1 MSLPVLVLGAGM
13 AGVSSAFA
21 LASRGERVHVVHGAA
36 GATALWNGLV
46 DGFAG
51 DVSAEERELLVRLG
65 LVLAR
70 PRPRLVTTL
79 GTVREAH
86 GHDSALL
93 DLEASRPKLVLVP
106 ALPRPSW
113 DARAIAAM
121 LTASANGAFEAR
133 VVSVPRLLLPEE
145 LELADG
151 AIARRLDDDTRARM
165 FITELE
171 GALERWRST
180 ATALL
185 MPPWLGVS
193 RSLRPLL
200 TDALA
205 LPVGEATTT
214 LAGAAGLRFAH
225 RRDALFR
232 ELGVVSMRGRVT
244 SLEGSVAGVVL
255 TLEGG
260 ATIEGRGVVVA
271 SGGFVAGGVEVPRAL
286 AEREIAPSHRARPS
300 LAFRAPLLAVG
311 TDGRE
316 LLAEGSRYGF
326 STDELFSSLR
336 SAGALEKLGVLV
348 EENLAPQ
355 GRPETPIRVAGDA
368 RADGPRTV
376 GAAIREGMRAARAF
390 LPS

>member
-1 MSLPVLVLGAGM
+1 VSPPVLVLGAGM
-13 AGVSSAFA
+13 AGVSAAFM
-21 LASRGERVHVVHGAA
+21 LATRGVPVHVVHGAA

-46 DGFAG
+46 DGLAG
-51 DVSAEERELLVRLG
+51 EVSAEERELLARLG

-79 GTVREAH
+79 GTVREAF

-93 DLEASRPKLVLVP
+93 DLEAARPKLVLVP
-106 ALPRPSW
+106 ALPRPQW

-133 VVSVPRLLLPEE
+133 VVSVPRLLFPEE

-151 AIARRLDDDTRARM
+151 AIARRLDDDARART
-165 FITELE
+165 FSTELE

-200 TDALA
+200 TESLA
-205 LPVGEATTT
+205 LPVGEAATT

-232 ELGVVSMRGRVT
+232 ELNVTSTRARVT
-244 SLEGSVAGVVL
+244 SLDASAEGVVL
-255 TLEGG
+255 TLAGG
-260 ATIEGRGVVVA
+260 TTIEGRGVVVA
-271 SGGFVAGGVEVPRAL
+271 SGGFVAGGIEVPRAF
-286 AEREIAPSHRARPS
+286 AEREIAPSHRTRPS

-311 TDGRE
+311 VDGRE
-316 LLAEGSRYGF
+316 LFPEGSRYGF
-326 STDELFSSLR
+326 STDTLFASLR
-336 SAGALEKLGVLV
+336 GAGVLEKLGVLV
-348 EENLAPQ
+348 DENLAPQ
-355 GRPETPIRVAGDA
+355 ARTESPVRVAGDA
-368 RADGPRTV
+368 CADGPRTI
-376 GAAIREGMRAARAF
+376 GAALREGMRAAKAF